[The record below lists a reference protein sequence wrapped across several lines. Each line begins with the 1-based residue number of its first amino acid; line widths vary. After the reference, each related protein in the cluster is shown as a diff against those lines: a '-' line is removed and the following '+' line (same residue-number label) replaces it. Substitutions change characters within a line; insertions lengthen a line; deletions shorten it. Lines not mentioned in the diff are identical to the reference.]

1 MWEEIPNKHLSHNQY
16 NGYTMP
22 RAIMIFAQGI
32 VKTFDT
38 QI

>member
-1 MWEEIPNKHLSHNQY
+1 MWEEISSKHLSHNQY
-16 NGYTMP
+16 YGYTMP

-32 VKTFDT
+32 VKTLDT